1 MKEVYLDNSATTKI
15 SDEAAKAVYDVM
27 TKFYGNPSS
36 LHNKGIEAEKLMTQ
50 AREQIATVL
59 GVTPKEIFFT
69 SGGTESNNLAIRGT
83 VQAMKRQ
90 GNHLITT
97 KIEHPSVLEVFKQL
111 ESEGFD
117 VTYLNVDSKGNI
129 SLEELKES
137 ITPKTILVSM
147 MYVNNEV
154 GSILPIEGAGEIIK
168 QNKNTI
174 FHVDGV
180 QAFGKIPLVP
190 KLKNI
195 DLLSMSSHKIH
206 GPKGVGALFIREKT
220 KITPIFQGG
229 GQERGLRSGTENVPG
244 IAGFG
249 VAAASIQKNLTVW
262 QSKMQQLKENLKL
275 KSLNQIPDTIL
286 NGPTTGG
293 APHILNISFLGV
305 KGEILLHYLESHGIY
320 VSTGSACSSN
330 KQGKS
335 HVLSALGKSFDEI
348 DGAIRFSLSH
358 HITQE
363 DIDYTVDV
371 LKKEVAEIRKFVGR

>member
-1 MKEVYLDNSATTKI
+1 LKEVYLDNSATTKI

-36 LHNKGIEAEKLMTQ
+36 LHSKGIEAEKLMTQ
-50 AREQIATVL
+50 AREQIAAVL

-137 ITPKTILVSM
+137 ITPKTILVSI

-371 LKKEVAEIRKFVGR
+371 LKKEVAEVRKFVGR